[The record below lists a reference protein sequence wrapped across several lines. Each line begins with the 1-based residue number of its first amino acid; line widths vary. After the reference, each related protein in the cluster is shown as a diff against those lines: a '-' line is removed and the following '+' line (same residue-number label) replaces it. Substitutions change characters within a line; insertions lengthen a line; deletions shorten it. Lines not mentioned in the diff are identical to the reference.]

1 MPKAQESAQREEA
14 ACFARRRA
22 RCKPSPAI
30 SMPRPSPKLKLLPCA
45 TIGDASSEFGEALA
59 LLGSHTFVE
68 GEGTGHTSRSSPT
81 QPVAPIEGYSD
92 SLEGDARGGARLDSA
107 PRSCSSCPDR
117 RSSTGSRCPRGS
129 GCWRTSPRTRTAPS
143 QLALA
148 PATGPPVLA
157 APERGGR
164 AERAR
169 WY

>member
-14 ACFARRRA
+14 ACFARRRT

-45 TIGDASSEFGEALA
+45 TIGDESSECGEALA

-68 GEGTGHTSRSSPT
+68 ARVRATHRGAARRSQLLLLRVAATPSR
-81 QPVAPIEGYSD
+81 AMRE
-92 SLEGDARGGARLDSA
+92 GGARLDSA

-157 APERGGR
+157 AAERGGR